1 MWYLPFT
8 ICNLEPTATHNSSLA
23 PVEMEGCEGVR
34 FKCAI
39 IKFLT
44 EEKIPP
50 IDIHHHM
57 QKVYGAKCV
66 DVSIVRCWIWQYQ
79 QEEVKKAS
87 LCDKARLGRPVTAIE

>member
-1 MWYLPFT
+1 
-8 ICNLEPTATHNSSLA
+8 
-23 PVEMEGCEGVR
+23 MEGCEGVR

-66 DVSIVRCWIWQYQ
+66 DVSIVRC
-79 QEEVKKAS
+79 
-87 LCDKARLGRPVTAIE
+87 